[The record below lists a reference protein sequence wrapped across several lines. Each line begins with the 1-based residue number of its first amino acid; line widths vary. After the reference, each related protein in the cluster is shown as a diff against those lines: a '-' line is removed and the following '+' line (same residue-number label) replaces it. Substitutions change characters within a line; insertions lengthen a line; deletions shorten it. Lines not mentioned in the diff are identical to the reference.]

1 MEYMRALKD
10 LRSRMASLSQG
21 VDETP
26 KNSYVQAR
34 QPVQTDQKST
44 EDIIAQSK
52 DWLAEMRAI
61 SEKSR
66 KLNLQPS
73 NESGFAKGF
82 RESYGTRPKKRPEP
96 VETQEEKDAKVA
108 PLVARRGE
116 RPSNYAPDSGE
127 TTPVPADAKVSKVLD
142 AVAAVESAGS
152 GDYKALGP
160 VVTKGMYKG
169 QRAYGRYQVM
179 EGNIGPWTEAALGR
193 RLTKDE
199 FLADPKAQDAVAAH
213 QLQMSKDKHGTWEDA
228 VSVWFSGRPMAQA
241 GNADDGYLSTPQYIN
256 KFRRNFVRV

>member
-1 MEYMRALKD
+1 M
-10 LRSRMASLSQG
+10 
-21 VDETP
+21 
-26 KNSYVQAR
+26 
-34 QPVQTDQKST
+34 
-44 EDIIAQSK
+44 
-52 DWLAEMRAI
+52 
-61 SEKSR
+61 
-66 KLNLQPS
+66 
-73 NESGFAKGF
+73 
-82 RESYGTRPKKRPEP
+82 
-96 VETQEEKDAKVA
+96 
-108 PLVARRGE
+108 
-116 RPSNYAPDSGE
+116 
-127 TTPVPADAKVSKVLD
+127 
-142 AVAAVESAGS
+142 AAVESAGS

-160 VVTKGMYKG
+160 VVNKGMYKG